1 MFTDRTDAG
10 TQLAKQLL
18 KFKNQD
24 VIVLA
29 IPRGGLPL
37 GAIVAK
43 TLNAPLDVALSKK
56 IGHPYNKEY
65 AIGAVGIDTLILTDA
80 MGVTKGYIEEETA
93 AIREKL
99 KERYRDYYKN
109 RSPQNLKDKEVIL
122 VDDGIATGNTIL
134 ITAEIAHRQGAKK
147 IIIAVPVAP
156 TSTVEKLKN
165 SAYIDEVVCLDTPYD
180 FKAVGQ
186 FYSKFP
192 QVSDREAIALLE
204 GTSDKWLK

>member
-43 TLNAPLDVALSKK
+43 TLNVPLDVALSKK

-65 AIGAVGIDTLILTDA
+65 AIGAVSIDTIILTDA

-99 KERYRDYYKN
+99 KDRYRHYYKN
-109 RSPQNLKDKEVIL
+109 RSPQNLKDKEIIV
-122 VDDGIATGNTIL
+122 VDDGIATGNTIML
-134 ITAEIAHRQGAKK
+134 TAEIAHRQGGKK

-156 TSTVEKLKN
+156 ASTVEKLKN
-165 SAYIDEVVCLDTPYD
+165 SAYIDEVICLDTPYD

-204 GTSDKWLK
+204 GTSGKSLK

>member
-134 ITAEIAHRQGAKK
+134 ITAEIAHRKGAKK

-165 SAYIDEVVCLDTPYD
+165 SAYIDEVVCLDTPYG

-204 GTSDKWLK
+204 GTSGKSLK